1 MSSRKFKYVRREGGS
16 SRHCCV
22 PFCEASQRFNAV
34 LSFHTF
40 PLDKETCSKWI
51 HGIRRKDF
59 NITPDTRVC
68 SRHFKCED
76 VIEPSTPSG
85 RRLLKKGAVPTL
97 FQWNNYSVSAPRR
110 TGVWQMKD
118 VSPPVDEDPVPM
130 DPQHLEHDYCSVSE
144 PAAVDLAL
152 DQTEDLRKEVEQL
165 MKQVEELSV
174 RQSFCLGRFAA
185 SDDDMR
191 FYTR

>member
-40 PLDKETCSKWI
+40 PLDKEARSKWI

-97 FQWNNYSVSAPRR
+97 FQWNN
-110 TGVWQMKD
+110 
-118 VSPPVDEDPVPM
+118 
-130 DPQHLEHDYCSVSE
+130 
-144 PAAVDLAL
+144 
-152 DQTEDLRKEVEQL
+152 
-165 MKQVEELSV
+165 
-174 RQSFCLGRFAA
+174 
-185 SDDDMR
+185 
-191 FYTR
+191 